1 MPMKE
6 KMRGPPSS
14 CEMAT
19 ALFDTAAGSGLSF
32 GSSAAFRLDPGKRLK
47 SKRKKST
54 TRIFVGAAF
63 IAEMIA
69 ATCPIESRDPDLKNP
84 IFRTTC
90 VCDIHDRHRRKSR
103 SEERRVGKSVDL

>member
-32 GSSAAFRLDPGKRLK
+32 GSSAAFRLDPGKRHK
-47 SKRKKST
+47 SKRKKSR
-54 TRIFVGAAF
+54 TRIFAGAAF

-69 ATCPIESRDPDLKNP
+69 ATRPIESRALALEPRP
-84 IFRTTC
+84 VAIFAIG
-90 VCDIHDRHRRKSR
+90 VAESR
-103 SEERRVGKSVDL
+103 FQDGR